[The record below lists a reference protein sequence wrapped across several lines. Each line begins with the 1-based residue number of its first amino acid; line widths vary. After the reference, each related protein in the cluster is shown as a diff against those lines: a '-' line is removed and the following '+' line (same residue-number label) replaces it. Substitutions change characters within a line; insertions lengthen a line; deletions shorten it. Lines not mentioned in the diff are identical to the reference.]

1 MFGMSN
7 KKLLF
12 FSLFKIESIDDQGI
26 YPDLLGQFSLNNF
39 DIYILSPSERGDK
52 KTRRIIKKDNVTIIQ
67 VKSLKTQKTNKIEK
81 LISSLSLEFLFL
93 RAYRK
98 ELNNIEF
105 DIVLMPTPTI
115 FVNNFLKQI
124 KLSKKG
130 FIYLLLKD
138 IFPQNAIDLN
148 FMKSNSIVTRFFEK
162 IENKLYAN
170 VDYIGCMSP
179 ENKRFLINNRSVNKN
194 KVEVNPNS
202 LDLSR
207 YPILEK
213 DTFRKSE
220 NILKDDLIFVYGGNL
235 GKPQG
240 IEKIMKLAKYLETQN
255 SIYFII
261 CGKGTESNNLKKFI
275 KKENLKKTKTFSNLT
290 KLEYLQIV
298 KESNMG
304 FVFLHKSFSIPNY
317 PSRILDYMN
326 YKLPVFSWT
335 DNVSDV
341 GDVFINNNAG
351 FSFKYEDDFSE
362 IKSVINNL
370 NPQELRIMGEN
381 SYEVLVNN
389 FQSKKSYELIAK
401 KLK

>member
-1 MFGMSN
+1 MSN

-52 KTRRIIKKDNVTIIQ
+52 ITKRIIKKDNVTIIQ
-67 VKSLKTQKTNKIEK
+67 VKSLKTQKTNKLEK
-81 LISSLSLEFLFL
+81 LLSSLSLEFLFL
-93 RAYRK
+93 RSYRK

-105 DIVLMPTPTI
+105 DVVLFPTPTI
-115 FVNNFLKQI
+115 FVNNFLNKI
-124 KLSKKG
+124 KLSKDG
-130 FIYLLLKD
+130 FKYLLLKD

-148 FMKSNSIVTRFFEK
+148 FMKSNSFVTRFFEK
-162 IENKLYAN
+162 IENKLYNN

-213 DTFRKSE
+213 DTFRKSK

-261 CGKGTESNNLKKFI
+261 CGKGTESNNLKNFI
-275 KKENLKKTKTFSNLT
+275 KKENLKKTKLYSNLT

-335 DNVSDV
+335 DNVSDL
-341 GDVFINNNAG
+341 GDVFIDNNAG
-351 FSFKYEDDFSE
+351 FSFKYEDDFPE

-370 NPQELRIMGEN
+370 IPQELRMMGEN

>member
-1 MFGMSN
+1 MSK

-52 KTRRIIKKDNVTIIQ
+52 ITKRIIKKDNVTIIQ
-67 VKSLKTQKTNKIEK
+67 VKSLKTQKTNKVEK
-81 LISSLSLEFLFL
+81 LLSSLSLEFLFL
-93 RAYRK
+93 RSYRK
-98 ELNNIEF
+98 ELINIEF
-105 DIVLMPTPTI
+105 DVVLFPTPTI
-115 FVNNFLKQI
+115 FVNNFLNKI
-124 KLSKKG
+124 KLSKDG
-130 FIYLLLKD
+130 FKYLLLKD
-138 IFPQNAIDLN
+138 IFPQNAVDLN
-148 FMKSNSIVTRFFEK
+148 FMKSNSFVTRFFEK
-162 IENKLYAN
+162 IENKLYNN

-213 DTFRKSE
+213 DTFRKSK

-261 CGKGTESNNLKKFI
+261 CGKGTESNNLNNFI
-275 KKENLKKTKTFSNLT
+275 KKENLKKTKLYSNLT

-370 NPQELRIMGEN
+370 IPQELRMMGEN
-381 SYEVLVNN
+381 SYKVLVNN

>member
-1 MFGMSN
+1 MSK

-39 DIYILSPSERGDK
+39 DIYILSPTERGDK
-52 KTRRIIKKDNVTIIQ
+52 ITKRIIKKDNVTIIQ
-67 VKSLKTQKTNKIEK
+67 VKSLKTQKTNKVEK
-81 LISSLSLEFLFL
+81 LLSSLILEFLFL
-93 RAYRK
+93 KSYRK

-105 DIVLMPTPTI
+105 DIVLFPTPTI
-115 FVNNFLKQI
+115 FVNNFLNKI
-124 KLSKKG
+124 KLSKNG
-130 FIYLLLKD
+130 FKYLLLKD
-138 IFPQNAIDLN
+138 IFPQNAVDLN
-148 FMKSNSIVTRFFEK
+148 LIKSNSFVTSFFEK
-162 IENKLYAN
+162 IENKLYDN

-179 ENKRFLINNRSVNKN
+179 ENKRFLIKNRSVNKD
-194 KVEVNPNS
+194 KIEVNPNS

-213 DTFRKSE
+213 DTFRKSK
-220 NILKDDLIFVYGGNL
+220 NIHKDDLIFVYGGNL

-240 IEKIMKLAKYLETQN
+240 IEKIMKFAKYLETQN

-261 CGKGTESNNLKKFI
+261 CGKGTESNKLKKFI
-275 KKENLKKTKTFSNLT
+275 KKENLKKTKMYNNLT

-326 YKLPVFSWT
+326 YKLPVFAWT
-335 DNVSDV
+335 DSVSDV
-341 GDVFINNNAG
+341 GDIFVINKAG
-351 FSFKYEDDFSE
+351 FSFKHESDFSK
-362 IKSVINNL
+362 IKSVIKNL
-370 NPQELRIMGEN
+370 TMQELRTMGEN
-381 SYEVLVNN
+381 SYKVLVNN

>member
-1 MFGMSN
+1 MSK

-39 DIYILSPSERGDK
+39 DVYILSPTERGDK
-52 KTRRIIKKDNVTIIQ
+52 ITKRIIKKDNVTIIQ
-67 VKSLKTQKTNKIEK
+67 VKSLKTQKTNKVEK
-81 LISSLSLEFLFL
+81 LLSSLILEFLFL
-93 RAYRK
+93 KSYRK

-105 DIVLMPTPTI
+105 DIVLFPTPTI
-115 FVNNFLKQI
+115 FVNYFLNKI
-124 KLSKKG
+124 KLSKNG
-130 FIYLLLKD
+130 FKYLLLKD

-148 FMKSNSIVTRFFEK
+148 LIKSNSFVTSFFKK
-162 IENKLYAN
+162 IENKLYDN

-179 ENKRFLINNRSVNKN
+179 ENKNFLIKNRSLNKD
-194 KVEVNPNS
+194 KIEVNPNS

-207 YPILEK
+207 YPILDK
-213 DTFRKSE
+213 NVFRKSK
-220 NILKDDLIFVYGGNL
+220 NIHKDDLIFVYGGNL

-240 IEKIMKLAKYLETQN
+240 IEKIMKFAKYLETQN

-261 CGKGTESNNLKKFI
+261 CGKGTESNKLKKFI
-275 KKENLKKTKTFSNLT
+275 KKENLKKTKIYNNLT

-326 YKLPVFSWT
+326 YKLPVFAWT
-335 DNVSDV
+335 DSVSDV
-341 GDVFINNNAG
+341 GDIFVINKAG
-351 FSFKYEDDFSE
+351 FSFKSESDFSK
-362 IKSVINNL
+362 IKSVIKNL
-370 NPQELRIMGEN
+370 TIQELRTMGEN
-381 SYEVLVNN
+381 SYKVLVNN